1 LKPEIKKL
9 QVSGFKCQVGSG
21 VLVSDLLDFCIGKG
35 LSGLEWAG
43 GLPGTVGG
51 AIRGNAGAF
60 GGEMKNVIESVV
72 SLDISQTNSKII
84 KRSGLESL
92 FDYRSSIFKRT
103 PGKEIIFE
111 ATLKLEK
118 GNQNKIEEEMN
129 KNINYR
135 LVNHPLEYPSLGST
149 FKNVPRE
156 SIKTNIENMPIKKDP
171 FEVVPAA
178 YFIAEAGLR
187 GVSSGGAMISPKHP
201 NFIVNVLEATSE
213 DVKNLIKLVKN
224 EIKKKFGVE
233 LEEEIEYLKSYPQ
246 PRY

>member
-1 LKPEIKKL
+1 
-9 QVSGFKCQVGSG
+9 
-21 VLVSDLLDFCIGKG
+21 
-35 LSGLEWAG
+35 
-43 GLPGTVGG
+43 
-51 AIRGNAGAF
+51 
-60 GGEMKNVIESVV
+60 
-72 SLDISQTNSKII
+72 
-84 KRSGLESL
+84 
-92 FDYRSSIFKRT
+92 
-103 PGKEIIFE
+103 
-111 ATLKLEK
+111 
-118 GNQNKIEEEMN
+118 
-129 KNINYR
+129 
-135 LVNHPLEYPSLGST
+135 
-149 FKNVPRE
+149 
-156 SIKTNIENMPIKKDP
+156 MPIKKDP